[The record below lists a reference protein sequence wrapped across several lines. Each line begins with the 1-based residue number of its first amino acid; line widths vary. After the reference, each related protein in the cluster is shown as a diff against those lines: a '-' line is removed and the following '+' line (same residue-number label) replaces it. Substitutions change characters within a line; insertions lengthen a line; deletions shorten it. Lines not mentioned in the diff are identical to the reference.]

1 MSAKKEF
8 RVQTNAVEQAKGIA
22 KWLEIDFEIK
32 IFGYTIL
39 HYHFPPQSDK
49 VNNN

>member
-8 RVQTNAVEQAKGIA
+8 RKQTNAVEQAKGLA

-39 HYHFPPQSDK
+39 HYHFPPLSNK
-49 VNNN
+49 VTNP